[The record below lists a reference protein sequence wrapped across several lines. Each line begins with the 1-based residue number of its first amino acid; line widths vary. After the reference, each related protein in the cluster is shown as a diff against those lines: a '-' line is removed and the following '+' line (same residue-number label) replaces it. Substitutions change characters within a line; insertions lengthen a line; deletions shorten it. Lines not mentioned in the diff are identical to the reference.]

1 MTRLIALV
9 VLALATLLP
18 SMAYSA
24 TVSVV
29 LRPQSEIAHSRDLT
43 VADIAEVRGAQPLA
57 GKIAGVPLGS
67 GLTPGQTR
75 KLDTAYIRAVLR
87 SRGLAESAALSGA
100 PVAVVTARCAGFGAE
115 QLSAEAERYLRGLLP
130 ASRAVYEVV
139 LQRGPRAL
147 TVPAESAVIRCRL
160 LGSSARL
167 GSNTVALDA
176 VVAGNVA
183 ATTSATFEVRAAA
196 RVLVARDTIRQG
208 APLNAENTVWE
219 LRDITRLRDIITD
232 EDTELDSGLVARR
245 TISPGT
251 AITSM
256 DVAQP
261 LCIRSGDAVSV
272 SVRGGA
278 VMVRVNGEARQD
290 GRIGDT
296 IRVHSPI
303 SREDIRARITGP
315 GTAEITL

>member
-1 MTRLIALV
+1 MTRLIALI
-9 VLALATLLP
+9 VLVIATLLP
-18 SMAYSA
+18 STAHSA

-29 LRPQSEIAHSRDLT
+29 LRPQSEIAHSRNVT
-43 VADIAEVRGAQPLA
+43 IADIADVKGTQPMAQ
-57 GKIAGVPLGS
+57 KIAGVPLGS

-87 SRGLAESAALSGA
+87 SRGLAESVALSGA
-100 PVAVVTARCAGFGAE
+100 PAATVTATCAGFSAQ

-130 ASRAVYEVV
+130 ANRATYEVV
-139 LQRGPRAL
+139 MQREPRAL
-147 TVPAESAVIRCRL
+147 TVPSESAVIRCRL

-196 RVLVARDTIRQG
+196 RVLVAKDTIRQG
-208 APLNAENTVWE
+208 AILSADNTVWE
-219 LRDITRLRDIITD
+219 LRDITRLREVIAD
-232 EDTELDSGLVARR
+232 EETALDKGLVARR
-245 TISPGT
+245 TVSPAT
-251 AITSM
+251 IITSM
-256 DVAQP
+256 DVIQP
-261 LCIRSGDAVSV
+261 PCIRSGDAVAI

-278 VMVRVNGEARQD
+278 VTIRVSAEARQD

-296 IRVHSPI
+296 IRVRSAV
-303 SREDIRARITGP
+303 SREDMRARITGP